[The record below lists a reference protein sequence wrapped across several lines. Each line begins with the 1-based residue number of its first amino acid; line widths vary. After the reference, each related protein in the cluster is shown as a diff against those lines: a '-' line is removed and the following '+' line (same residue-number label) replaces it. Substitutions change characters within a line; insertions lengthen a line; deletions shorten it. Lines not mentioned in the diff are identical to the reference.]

1 MEKQDRFKPTVSWME
16 KKYNEFNESL
26 FLGLLG
32 DCIFSVKP
40 ISDKAYGRFQLTGSY
55 LYIEQWSRRLY
66 VDIPYPYGFGV
77 NKYVNSDNFFQKAQP
92 MITLNGNYL
101 ATEEAWEN
109 TLVHEMCHYYTYKD
123 GRAPKQGHGPEFR
136 RIADRVS
143 MYSDGRFSIQRL
155 ATAEESNNY
164 ELDQNEVDR
173 LEKKFSNIIVI
184 LVYRQN
190 GSVEM
195 TITKKKD
202 LVDKILN
209 FVQNNQ
215 FMRGCGVKY
224 CKVGSGPELAK
235 ILIKYKYMKTQNSY
249 RYYSIEGTPILNE
262 LNNVNFQNVYY
273 PEQATTGSLS
283 EESVYN
289 NTKHWKGVKF
299 NQNWNLGL
307 YSPLELMN

>member
-1 MEKQDRFKPTVSWME
+1 MEKQDKFKPTVSWME
-16 KKYNEFNESL
+16 EKYNEFNESL
-26 FLGLLG
+26 FLNSLG
-32 DCIFSVKP
+32 DCIFRVKP
-40 ISDKAYGRFQLTGSY
+40 ISDKAYGRFQLTGSD
-55 LYIEQWSRRLY
+55 LYIERWSGRLY
-66 VDIPYPYGFGV
+66 INIPYGQIG
-77 NKYVNSDNFFQKAQP
+77 NKYVNSENFFQKAQP
-92 MITLNGNYL
+92 MITLNENYL
-101 ATEEAWEN
+101 ATDEAWEN

-123 GRAPKQGHGPEFR
+123 GRVPKQGHGPEFR
-136 RIADRVS
+136 RIADRVA

-202 LVDKILN
+202 LVGNILT
-209 FVQNNQ
+209 FIRNNP
-215 FMRGCGVKY
+215 FHRGGGVEC

-235 ILIKYKYMKTQNSY
+235 ILIKYKYTKTQNSY

-262 LNNVNFQNVYY
+262 LNNVKFQNVYY

-289 NTKHWKGVKF
+289 NTKHGKGVKF

-307 YSPLELMN
+307 HSPFELMN

>member
-1 MEKQDRFKPTVSWME
+1 MEKQNKFKPTVSWME
-16 KKYNEFNESL
+16 EKYNKFNETL
-26 FLGLLG
+26 FLNSLG

-40 ISDKAYGRFQLTGSY
+40 IGDKAYGRFQLTAPD
-55 LYIEQWSRRLY
+55 LYIERYSNRLF
-66 VDIPYPYGFGV
+66 INNPYEIA
-77 NKYVNSDNFFQKAQP
+77 NKYVNSENFFQKAQP
-92 MITLNGNYL
+92 MIILNGNYL

-123 GRAPKQGHGPEFR
+123 GRVPKQGHGPEFR
-136 RIADRVS
+136 RIADRVA

-155 ATAEESNNY
+155 ATAEESVNY
-164 ELDQNEVDR
+164 ELGQNEVDR

-202 LVDKILN
+202 LVDNILSYIR
-209 FVQNNQ
+209 NNP
-215 FMRGCGVKY
+215 FKRSGVEC

-235 ILIKYKYMKTQNSY
+235 ILIKYKYIKTQNSY

-273 PEQATTGSLS
+273 PEQATSGSLS

-289 NTKHWKGVKF
+289 NTKYRKGVKF
-299 NQNWNLGL
+299 NPNWNLGL
-307 YSPLELMN
+307 HSPFELMN